1 MLNTKQTKNDA
12 GKLVSHI
19 KRAMTM
25 HYLSRNQT
33 NALNSFH
40 LIYEDF
46 QIYLVHYVLQYSFI
60 NDKSQAFKLVKRTN
74 VIDLSKG

>member
-12 GKLVSHI
+12 GKRITHQ
-19 KRAMTM
+19 AGMTT

-60 NDKSQAFKLVKRTN
+60 IDKSQAFN
-74 VIDLSKG
+74 VLDLSKG